1 MSAAIPVADSVADPA
16 AVPAAAPLL
25 QVRDLHGGYGRVS
38 VLEGVSI
45 EVPERGLV
53 AIVGSNGAG
62 KSTLLRAL
70 SGLVRSSS
78 GEIVFGGQSLVG
90 AAPGAIVAQGLLH
103 VAEGRRLFRSQTVR
117 DNLQLGLWGAKLGK
131 ADAAARFDRVFT
143 LFPVLHERQ
152 GVRAGILSGGQ
163 QQMLAV
169 AQALMHAP
177 RLLML
182 DEPSLG
188 LAPAVI
194 DQLLDAVVQL
204 RTEGTTILLV
214 EQMVER
220 ALQIADTAYV
230 LQNGRVIG
238 HGPARELHDS
248 ELVRQ
253 AYLGAGATRAPS
265 PSTPSTKVSA

>member
-1 MSAAIPVADSVADPA
+1 MTPTTNNTLP
-16 AVPAAAPLL
+16 PLL
-25 QVRDLHGGYGRVS
+25 QVRDLHAGYGRVN
-38 VLEGVSI
+38 VLQGVSI
-45 EVPERGLV
+45 DVPERGLV
-53 AIVGSNGAG
+53 ALVGSNGAG

-70 SGLVRSSS
+70 SGLIRSNA
-78 GEIVFGGQSLVG
+78 GDIVFGGQKLNDASPARIVG
-90 AAPGAIVAQGLLH
+90 HGLLH
-103 VAEGRRLFRSQTVR
+103 VAEGRRLFRSQSVR
-117 DNLQLGLWGAKLGK
+117 DNLLLGLWGTRLGK
-131 ADAAARFDRVFT
+131 AETARRFDRVFT

-169 AQALMHAP
+169 AQALMHEP

-204 RTEGTTILLV
+204 RNDGTTILLV

-238 HGPARELHDS
+238 HGPARELQGSD
-248 ELVRQ
+248 LIRQ
-253 AYLGAGATRAPS
+253 AYLGSGAHGTDSSTSS
-265 PSTPSTKVSA
+265 PSSSKATS

>member
-1 MSAAIPVADSVADPA
+1 MTE
-16 AVPAAAPLL
+16 LL
-25 QVRDLHGGYGRVS
+25 KVTDLHAGYGSVR
-38 VLEGVSI
+38 VLEGVSMN
-45 EVPERGLV
+45 VPEGGLV
-53 AIVGSNGAG
+53 ALVGSNGAG
-62 KSTLLRAL
+62 KSTLLRTL
-70 SGLVRSSS
+70 SGLLRPTAGGIS
-78 GEIVFGGQSLVG
+78 FGGQSLVS
-90 AAPGAIVAQGLLH
+90 ANPAAIVAQGLLH
-103 VAEGRRLFRSQTVR
+103 VAEGRRLFRAQSVL
-117 DNLQLGLWGAKLGK
+117 DNLELGLWGAKLPAGE
-131 ADAAARFDRVFT
+131 AAARFERVYQ
-143 LFPVLHERQ
+143 LFPVLHERRQ
-152 GVRAGILSGGQ
+152 ARAGILSGGQ

-204 RTEGTTILLV
+204 RSQGMTILLV

-238 HGPARELHDS
+238 HGPAAAMRGSDLI
-248 ELVRQ
+248 RR
-253 AYLGAGATRAPS
+253 AYLGVAASRADADTTPRTS
-265 PSTPSTKVSA
+265 P

>member
-1 MSAAIPVADSVADPA
+1 MSA
-16 AVPAAAPLL
+16 LL
-25 QVRDLHGGYGRVS
+25 EVRDLRAGYGRVS

-45 EVPERGLV
+45 DVPERGLV

-70 SGLVRSSS
+70 SGLIRST
-78 GEIVFGGQSLVG
+78 GGQIAFGGESLIG
-90 AAPGAIVAQGLLH
+90 AAPSTIVSRGLLH
-103 VAEGRRLFRSQTVR
+103 VAEGRRLFRTQSVR

-131 ADAAARFDRVFT
+131 ADIEARFDRVFT
-143 LFPVLHERQ
+143 LFPTLHERQ

-204 RTEGTTILLV
+204 RNEGTTILLV

-238 HGPARELHDS
+238 HGAARDLQNSD
-248 ELVRQ
+248 LIRQ
-253 AYLGAGATRAPS
+253 AYLGAGAKSAPALS
-265 PSTPSTKVSA
+265 STASKGSI

>member
-1 MSAAIPVADSVADPA
+1 MSTAPNMPA
-16 AVPAAAPLL
+16 APALL
-25 QVRDLHGGYGRVS
+25 QVRNLHAGYGRVS
-38 VLEGVSI
+38 VLEGVSLD
-45 EVPERGLV
+45 VPAGGLV
-53 AIVGSNGAG
+53 ALVGSNGAG

-70 SGLVRSSS
+70 SGLLRAGK
-78 GEIVFGGQSLVG
+78 GEVLFDGHSLLG
-90 AAPGAIVAQGLLH
+90 ASPAAIVGRGLLH
-103 VAEGRRLFRSQTVR
+103 VAEGRRLFRTQSVH
-117 DNLQLGLWGAKLGK
+117 DNLQLGLWGAKLSK
-131 ADAAARFDRVFT
+131 AEEALRFERVFT

-152 GVRAGILSGGQ
+152 AARAGILSGGQ

-204 RTEGTTILLV
+204 RRDGTAILLV

-238 HGPARELHDS
+238 HGPAGELQHS
-248 ELVRQ
+248 ALLRQ
-253 AYLGAGATRAPS
+253 AYLGAAAS
-265 PSTPSTKVSA
+265 SDAAASSILS